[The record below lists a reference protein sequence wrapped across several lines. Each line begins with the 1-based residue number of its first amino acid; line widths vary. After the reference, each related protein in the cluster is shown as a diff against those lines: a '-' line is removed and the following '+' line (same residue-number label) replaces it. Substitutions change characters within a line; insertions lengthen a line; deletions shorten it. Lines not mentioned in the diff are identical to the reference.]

1 MTKKIH
7 IIIVAAGSGSRFG
20 GPLPKQFCDLGGK
33 PVLMRTI
40 DACRGVLPGTGM
52 TLVLSEEMLD
62 YWHMLCDT
70 LQFDSPDI
78 AVGGDTR
85 FESVKRGLA
94 TVEQGTDIIMVH
106 DGARPFPTR
115 AIFHAL
121 VEALEDKK
129 CHGAIPAIAVTD
141 SLRRLSADK
150 SSSTAVDRSEY
161 RAVQTPQAFQAKLL
175 LEANAKA
182 AKSDLVFTDDASVM
196 EAAGYSRLCL
206 VPGDVRNIKIT
217 NPGDLALANFY
228 LHDFV

>member
-1 MTKKIH
+1 MAKKIH

-20 GPLPKQFCDLGGK
+20 GPLPKQFCDLSGK

-40 DACRGVLPGTGM
+40 EACRGVLPGTAI
-52 TLVLSEEMLD
+52 TLVLSEDMLD
-62 YWHMLCDT
+62 YWHMLCET
-70 LQFDSPDI
+70 VQFESPDVVI
-78 AVGGDTR
+78 GGETR
-85 FESVKRGLA
+85 FESVSRGLA
-94 TVEQGTDIIMVH
+94 NVEAGTDIIMVH

-129 CHGAIPAIAVTD
+129 CHGAIPAVAVTD
-141 SLRRLSADK
+141 SIRKLSSDK
-150 SSSTAVDRSEY
+150 SSSTAVDRSEF

-175 LEANAKA
+175 LDANAKA
-182 AKSDLVFTDDASVM
+182 AKNDIAYTDDASVM

-217 NPGDLALANFY
+217 NPGDLALASFY